1 MMESTQQHPTIGTS
15 SPVTIGL
22 VITLLGVAF
31 VAGGAHI
38 RLGIQSDE
46 VAALKAKADKASD
59 ASQDVVLRVQRVEDA
74 VEAINKTLNSIDRK
88 LDRALNR
95 AKEER

>member
-1 MMESTQQHPTIGTS
+1 MAETQHPTIGTS

-31 VAGGAHI
+31 AAGSAHV
-38 RLGIQSDE
+38 RLSACTDRLE
-46 VAALKAKADKASD
+46 VVESRAEKSREV
-59 ASQDVVLRVQRVEDA
+59 SQEVVLRVQRVEDA
-74 VEAINKTLNSIDRK
+74 VEGINKTLASIDRK

-95 AKEER
+95 QKEER